1 MFGASKSVAIAARAG
16 ESMRRPSRLELAA
29 TCALALAVALLA
41 APHAAAQG
49 GYRVAHRNLGE
60 LVAGAATIVH
70 GRVLSVRLEP
80 HPQYQ
85 GLQTAVV
92 NIEII
97 ELLKGK
103 SGAPYSFRQYVLDQ
117 QDAASFQLR
126 YKPGQ
131 EVLLLMHGAH
141 PQTGFSSPVGME
153 QGRFRIARDAQGNR
167 VVANGYNNGALFRGL
182 DPATNPKLQTLSPQT
197 RAVIT
202 QHRGGPIAYEDFKAI
217 ILALV
222 GN

>member
-1 MFGASKSVAIAARAG
+1 MLGALKSVMTAADAG
-16 ESMRRPSRLELAA
+16 ERRRWPSGAA
-29 TCALALAVALLA
+29 LCALALLLA
-41 APHAAAQG
+41 APPALDAQG
-49 GYRVAHRNLGE
+49 GYRVAHRNLAE

-70 GRVLSVRLEP
+70 GRVLSVRIEP

-92 NIEII
+92 TIEII
-97 ELLKGK
+97 ELLKGR

-117 QDAASFQLR
+117 QDAASFLVR

-131 EVLLLMHGAH
+131 EVLLLMHDAH

-167 VVANGYNNGALFRGL
+167 VLANGYNNGALFRGL
-182 DPATNPKLQTLSPQT
+182 DPATNPKLQSLSPQA
-197 RAVIT
+197 RAAIT
-202 QHRGGPIAYEDFKAI
+202 QHRGGPILYDDLKAI
-217 ILALV
+217 ILALAA
-222 GN
+222 N